1 MKRALLFL
9 ALCVCFTSC
18 ESSLLGIYPTEWRVN
33 GYIDNV
39 FPVDSDSCII
49 DLRKALRF
57 DFDTLYYFGC
67 SYPMKYINEV
77 VGQECFPV
85 SRLLF
90 KDDEGVKLATQD
102 WEEMLVAVRASK
114 KKKVRKYLLNVGF
127 FPGPYETRPFVH
139 QHLITNPFFIVTQYD
154 RNQIWVPSTFKYRF
168 TPINR
173 DSILTN
179 Y

>member
-1 MKRALLFL
+1 MKRTLLFL

-33 GYIDNV
+33 AYIDNI
-39 FPVDSDSCII
+39 FPVDSESCVI

-57 DFDTLYYFGC
+57 NFDTLYYFEC
-67 SYPMKYINEV
+67 SRPMKDINEV

-90 KDDEGVKLATQD
+90 KDDEGVNLATQD
-102 WEEMLVAVRASK
+102 WEEILIAVRATK
-114 KKKVRKYLLNVGF
+114 KKKIRKYLLNVGF
-127 FPGPYETRPFVH
+127 FRGPYETRSLGH
-139 QHLITNPFFIVTQYD
+139 QDMITNPLITVTRYD
-154 RNQIWVPSTFKYRF
+154 RNIKGRLSSFKYIF
-168 TPINR
+168 TPIDR
-173 DSILTN
+173 DSTLTN